1 MISREKQAL
10 GKVNDLWNEDSYGN
24 AIVQFFKIKDMG
36 DLGEDLKKIGGIT
49 DDTEGSAVLSFINNE
64 VKVEP

>member
-24 AIVQFFKIKDMG
+24 AIVQFFKIKD
-36 DLGEDLKKIGGIT
+36 K
-49 DDTEGSAVLSFINNE
+49 
-64 VKVEP
+64 